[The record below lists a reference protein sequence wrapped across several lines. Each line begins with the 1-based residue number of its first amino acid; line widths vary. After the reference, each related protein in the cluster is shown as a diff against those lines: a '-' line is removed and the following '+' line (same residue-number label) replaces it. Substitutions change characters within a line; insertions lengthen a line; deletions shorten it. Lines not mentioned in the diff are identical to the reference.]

1 MNLVY
6 NGRARQLIVRTNS
19 HALSCRNV
27 SHSGHS
33 TKLRSSSS
41 AFANWSRWFL
51 AVHRLHYTCG
61 IHHHSVA
68 HLNAQCSLP
77 YLHYSMMLMLSEY
90 AYVQYVTDKRR
101 ALSDRISC
109 VRLTTLTV
117 FSACTVQH
125 FSACSVVS
133 LYDNKML
140 PSWLL
145 DQFFVVTK
153 KRLLYQV
160 EKLNCFYPRK
170 PRMKALFSHWSN
182 EKSGST
188 HVLQSAIVDETPRI
202 FFGLQRDV
210 IAWNEWNGWRMG

>member
-19 HALSCRNV
+19 HALSWPNV

-145 DQFFVVTK
+145 DQFFCGDQEETVISSW
-153 KRLLYQV
+153 
-160 EKLNCFYPRK
+160 EIKLFLPS
-170 PRMKALFSHWSN
+170 KAPNEGTFFSL
-182 EKSGST
+182 E
-188 HVLQSAIVDETPRI
+188 
-202 FFGLQRDV
+202 
-210 IAWNEWNGWRMG
+210 